1 MTDLVSRAAAFA
13 TAAHAGV
20 GQRRKYTNEPFI
32 VHPRRVAELVA
43 STGARDEVVAAAWL
57 HDVVEDTHVTLAE
70 IEAVFGAEIA
80 TLVDMV
86 TDVAPR
92 KDGARAVCLGLN
104 RDHLAKASAEAQTIS
119 IASLMDNAEL
129 ITRYEADQAK
139 HHLQEKLEL
148 LRVLGKGDAGLY
160 IQAAMVVA

>member
-57 HDVVEDTHVTLAE
+57 HDVVEDTNVTLAE

-86 TDVAPR
+86 TDVIPPEE
-92 KDGARAVCLGLN
+92 GARALCLGLN
-104 RDHLAKASAEAQTIS
+104 RDHLARASAEAQTIS

-129 ITRYEADQAK
+129 IARYEAEQAEY
-139 HHLQEKLEL
+139 HLHEKLEL

-160 IQAAMVVA
+160 MQAALVVA